1 MEHPTANT
9 QPEGYL
15 DLLLE
20 VLACPVDNSISL
32 TAIRNPDGEIVALK
46 SKDREYPV
54 VDNVPCMIPDL
65 GESRS
70 SGLTLWQKLQSAAW
84 RDYQSGDEDVFS
96 AEDDPMGHGVGQIIS
111 QTGGGLF
118 LDVGCGALPLPGYMA
133 VSRSCVSW
141 IGIDPFFGDVS
152 RQHPF
157 VQALGECLPFQS
169 QAFDG
174 VLYAGTI
181 DHVLDPLRSLER
193 TRNIIKPEGKLY
205 VWYVLRR
212 VDPRYFVWKIMR
224 TLGFA
229 WRYNR
234 NHQWAFT
241 HKSLRTLI
249 ESAGFAIEE
258 VVSICESYCPD
269 YLTCSEPDEFLA
281 IASCV

>member
-1 MEHPTANT
+1 MENPTANA
-9 QPEGYL
+9 QPERYL

-46 SKDREYPV
+46 SKAREYPV

-65 GESRS
+65 GGSGS

-84 RDYQSGDEDVFS
+84 RDYQSGHEDVFS

-111 QTGGGLF
+111 RTGGGLF

-141 IGIDPFFGDVS
+141 IGIDPFFGDVA

-169 QAFDG
+169 QVFDG

-212 VDPRYFVWKIMR
+212 VDPRYFVWKTMR

-249 ESAGFAIEE
+249 ESAGFAIEK
-258 VVSICESYCPD
+258 VVPLCANYCPD
-269 YLTCSEPDEFLA
+269 YSTCSDPTEFLA